1 MSAKPTLRTLKLG
14 EPMSDKKDHLKVEN
28 YTQLFEQIKNDI
40 QQSQLRAALAVN
52 KELLLLYWR
61 IGKEL
66 TEKIDREGWGSKII
80 DTLSKDLSR
89 SFPNLSGFSA
99 RNMVYMRK
107 FAATYPDPNYAAAA
121 AQIPWGHNMV
131 IMDKIESGDQQLWYV
146 QKCLEN
152 GWSRSVLTMWIESNL
167 YGRQG
172 KAITNFKMTLPDI
185 HSDLAQQSL
194 KDPYNLSF
202 LTIAQKAK
210 EQEIEQGL
218 MDHIQ
223 NFLVELGKGFA
234 FLGRQYHLQVSDKD
248 FYLDL
253 LFYHIE
259 LRCFVVVELKA
270 GEFEPRDAGQLNFYL
285 TAVDKKLKRKEDNPS
300 IGILLVKTKDN
311 LIAEYALQDINKP
324 MGIAGYTT
332 QLIDSLPKELKSSL
346 PTIEEIEA
354 EIDRVTSQTSNN
366 KTSK

>member
-1 MSAKPTLRTLKLG
+1 MST
-14 EPMSDKKDHLKVEN
+14 KKGHVKIEN
-28 YTQLFEQIKNDI
+28 YTKLLEQIKNDI

-52 KELLLLYWR
+52 KELILLYWR

-80 DTLSKDLSR
+80 DTLAKDLSR

-107 FAATYPDPNYAAAA
+107 FAETYPDINYAAAA

-131 IMDKIESGDQQLWYV
+131 IMDKVENDDQKLFYV

-167 YGRQG
+167 HGRQG
-172 KAITNFKMTLPDI
+172 KAITNFKTTLADVD
-185 HSDLAQQSL
+185 SDLAQQTL
-194 KDPYNLSF
+194 KDPYNFSF
-202 LTIAQKAK
+202 LTIAEKAK

-218 MDHIQ
+218 IDHIQ
-223 NFLVELGKGFA
+223 HFLVELGKGFA
-234 FLGRQYHLQVSDKD
+234 FLGRQYHIQVSDKD

-253 LFYHIE
+253 LFYHIT

-270 GEFEPRDAGQLNFYL
+270 GEFEPKDAGQLNFYL
-285 TAVDKKLKRKEDNPS
+285 TAVDKTLKRKEDNPS

-324 MGIAGYTT
+324 MGVAGYTT

-354 EIDRVTSQTSNN
+354 EIERVTAKDVDTR
-366 KTSK
+366 T

>member
-1 MSAKPTLRTLKLG
+1 
-14 EPMSDKKDHLKVEN
+14 MSDKKDNLKVGN
-28 YTQLFEQIKNDI
+28 YAQLFEQIKNDI

-52 KELLLLYWR
+52 KELILLYWR

-66 TEKIDREGWGSKII
+66 TERTDRERWGSKII
-80 DTLSKDLSR
+80 DTLANDLSR

-107 FAATYPDPNYAAAA
+107 FAETYPDLNYAAAA

-131 IMDKIESGDQQLWYV
+131 IMDKIENNEQRLFYV

-152 GWSRSVLTMWIESNL
+152 GWSRSVLTMWIESDL

-172 KAITNFKMTLPDI
+172 KAITNFKTTLPDVD
-185 HSDLAQQSL
+185 SDLAQQTL
-194 KDPYNLSF
+194 KDPYNFSF
-202 LTIAQKAK
+202 LTIAEKAK

-218 MDHIQ
+218 IDHIQ
-223 NFLVELGKGFA
+223 TFLVELGKGFA

-248 FYLDL
+248 FYIDL
-253 LFYHIE
+253 LFYHIN

-270 GEFEPRDAGQLNFYL
+270 GEFEPKDAGQLNFYL
-285 TAVDKKLKRKEDNPS
+285 TAVDKQLRRKDDSPS

-332 QLIDSLPKELKSSL
+332 TLIDSLPKELKSSL

-354 EIDRVTSQTSNN
+354 EIERVTASATPN
-366 KTSK
+366 KTNK